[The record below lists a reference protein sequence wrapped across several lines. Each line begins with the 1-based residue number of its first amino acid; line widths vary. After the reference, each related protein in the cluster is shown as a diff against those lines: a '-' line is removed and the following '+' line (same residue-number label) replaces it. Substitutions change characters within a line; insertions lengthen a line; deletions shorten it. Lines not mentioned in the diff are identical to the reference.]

1 MRLVIVLYCTASC
14 YMSEKGFVC
23 GCEEPKPQLTS
34 PLHTQRAFS
43 KSVFFLGGLEAGIKH
58 SDILRCELKM
68 HHDASNSKVGT
79 IRLSSRSGHW
89 GSSP

>member
-1 MRLVIVLYCTASC
+1 MRLVIVLLPAICPRKDLFVGVRSPNPSLPHRYILSGLLASLC
-14 YMSEKGFVC
+14 
-23 GCEEPKPQLTS
+23 
-34 PLHTQRAFS
+34 
-43 KSVFFLGGLEAGIKH
+43 FFWGGLEAGIKH